1 VASSAEFD
9 PGDVFNSLAPNGGR
23 FAAKDLK
30 ILQQLEGAAVDYD
43 YGMFADLI
51 ALFVSLG
58 GLQELV
64 FIFSMCALNNRIL
77 YWRRLQTHQFIRIYE
92 KEQQTTFN

>member
-1 VASSAEFD
+1 MFLTNQQNNELLASSAEFD

-43 YGMFADLI
+43 DGICL
-51 ALFVSLG
+51 
-58 GLQELV
+58 
-64 FIFSMCALNNRIL
+64 C
-77 YWRRLQTHQFIRIYE
+77 
-92 KEQQTTFN
+92 